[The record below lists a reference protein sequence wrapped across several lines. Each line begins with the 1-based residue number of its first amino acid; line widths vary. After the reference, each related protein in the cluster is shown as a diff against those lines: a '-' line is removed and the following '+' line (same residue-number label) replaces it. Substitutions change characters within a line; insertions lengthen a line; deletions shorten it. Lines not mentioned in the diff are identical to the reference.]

1 MTNLPETSRVLR
13 TAAWIWIGYLT
24 ALLAVEA
31 LIHPRLPRLPIDL
44 YYASNGLAALLF
56 LGLAY
61 WQGAHK
67 RLGEAYLLVMI
78 LLISGAPILLHH
90 TFVPR
95 FPPGPLSNAEGMA
108 LRQMPVLFIGLA
120 LTAWRYELPQV
131 LLFSLGTATLEMGII
146 LLIGRMSANV
156 IAVFFFITVV
166 RTVSFIVIGAFI
178 NQLMS
183 LLRRQSESL
192 RQANAQLTHY
202 ASALEHLTISRERNR
217 MARELHDT
225 LAHTL
230 TGLSVTLETVKAYWN
245 VDVDQARALLD
256 KSLTATRN
264 GLEETRRAL
273 QALRASPLE
282 DLGLGLA
289 LRQMAESAAER
300 VNLDL
305 QLALPNAMPN
315 LPPDVE
321 QCLYRIAQEAVQNV
335 VHHANAHRLA
345 LRLES
350 EAGHWKL
357 TVQDDGLG
365 FDPRQNS
372 AAGHFGLAGMKERAA
387 LAGGKLTIDSQKGKG
402 TKIILEI

>member
-31 LIHPRLPRLPIDL
+31 PIHPRLPRLPIDL

-120 LTAWRYELPQV
+120 LTAWCYELPQV

-166 RTVSFIVIGAFI
+166 RTVSFIVIGAFS

-217 MARELHDT
+217 IARELHDT

-230 TGLSVTLETVKAYWN
+230 TGLSVTLETVKAYWT
-245 VDVDQARALLD
+245 VDVDQARALLEQ
-256 KSLTATRN
+256 SLIATRN

-273 QALRASPLE
+273 K
-282 DLGLGLA
+282 A

-300 VNLDL
+300 INLDL
-305 QLALPNAMPN
+305 ELALPNPMPN